1 MSMHFTRFSR
11 ATAERAIKTFV
22 QAAAASLATGVDWQH
37 AGVLAALAA
46 CASVLTSGASL
57 PLGPVGSPS
66 LTRAP

>member
-1 MSMHFTRFSR
+1 MSMFSTRFSR

-22 QAAAASLATGVDWQH
+22 QAAAAALATGVDWQH

-46 CASVLTSGASL
+46 FASVVTSGASL